1 MLYKHSLRYFYI
13 MKNLL
18 IAFLFLETLIS
29 CGNEEKKETKTY
41 ISLLSLIKAQVAH
54 IDTSLYP
61 IVKIVSYDSM
71 HQDTTY
77 IPREEFAKEA
87 RDFLDIPDLADK
99 KVAQRYKEDPPLYDE
114 TIGRVM
120 IRYTPIDPDKE
131 EIKSQE
137 LLATPMP
144 GMDAKINNLIIIRQ
158 INNRDSFLQKKMLW
172 KIDKSF
178 QIVTTSQK
186 PGQPEVTTVTSVVWN
201 EDPYQ

>member
-1 MLYKHSLRYFYI
+1 
-13 MKNLL
+13 MKNLV
-18 IAFLFLETLIS
+18 IALPFLGILIS
-29 CGNEEKKETKTY
+29 CGHKEKKEYKPY
-41 ISLLSLIKAQVAH
+41 ISLLSLIKGQVAH

-61 IVKIVSYDSM
+61 IIKIVSFDSLR
-71 HQDTTY
+71 HDTSY

-87 RDFLDIPDLADK
+87 RDFLDIPDLADQ
-99 KVAQRYKEDPPLYDE
+99 KVALRYKEDPPLYDE
-114 TIGRVM
+114 TIGRVV
-120 IRYTPIDPDKE
+120 IRYIPIDPQKE

-172 KIDKSF
+172 EIDKSF
-178 QIVTTSQK
+178 QVVTTSQK
-186 PGQPEVTTVTSVVWN
+186 PGQPEVTIVTRVVWN